1 MKTRAAAVSIV
12 MLAML
17 MALAVPVSNAAP
29 PSTVPNPDAAFCSGV
44 ISSTNS
50 VLNHPQSLSYL
61 VEISVIL
68 LLTVATVLGIVYSFG
83 YSFKINRLTNFAKN
97 EFGEI
102 IVTVLIIAVFIGTFS
117 VFNSTYGSSSIAG
130 IDGLSTPTSPSANAQ
145 IFSSDCSYL
154 AYYGVTVMPQQIIA
168 YSLLGN
174 LVDAIKN
181 VKVTLQP
188 NGFGPAFSPF
198 SGFAIYRSVLDEVV
212 ELAGGIAG
220 LFLATIALLAIF
232 FSLFPIFLYVGIVLR
247 SFPWTRAAGGA
258 MLALFFAFYLI
269 FPILLHFLLSI
280 NVSIVPPTLSPYTLS
295 SLSSSISSFSVSAPT
310 GIFSSLGNLLS
321 LDALFAFISGVLV
334 PMGYSLIAIGFTFII
349 SFDMMET
356 LADMLGAP
364 SLSRGKVLNK
374 LI

>member
-1 MKTRAAAVSIV
+1 MNAKAIAVSVV
-12 MLAML
+12 MLALL
-17 MALAVPVSNAAP
+17 MVLTVPESHAAT
-29 PSTVPNPDAAFCSGV
+29 STVPSPDAAFCSTI
-44 ISSTNS
+44 ISPSNS

-61 VEISVIL
+61 IEISMIL
-68 LLTVATVLGIVYSFG
+68 LLTIATILGIVYSLG
-83 YSFKINRLTNFAKN
+83 YSFKINRLIHFAKT
-97 EFGEI
+97 ELGEI
-102 IVTVLIIAVFIGTFS
+102 IVTVLIIAVFVGTFS
-117 VFNSTYGSSSIAG
+117 VFNSAYGSTSIAG
-130 IDGLSTPTSPSANAQ
+130 IQGLSTPTAPSANAQ

-154 AYYGVTVMPQQIIA
+154 AYYGVTEMPQQIIA
-168 YSLLGN
+168 YSILGN
-174 LVDAIKN
+174 LVDVAKN
-181 VKVTLQP
+181 VNVQLQP
-188 NGFGPAFSPF
+188 NGFGVAFSPF

-212 ELAGGIAG
+212 EIAGGIAG

-269 FPILLHFLLSI
+269 FPLLLHFLLT
-280 NVSIVPPTLSPYTLS
+280 VEVTIVPPQLPASTVT
-295 SLSSSISSFSVSAPT
+295 SLSSTFSSFSVSSPT
-310 GIFSSLGNLLS
+310 GIFTSLGNLLS

-334 PMGYSLIAIGFTFII
+334 PMGYALIAIGFTFII
-349 SFDMMET
+349 SFDMMEM